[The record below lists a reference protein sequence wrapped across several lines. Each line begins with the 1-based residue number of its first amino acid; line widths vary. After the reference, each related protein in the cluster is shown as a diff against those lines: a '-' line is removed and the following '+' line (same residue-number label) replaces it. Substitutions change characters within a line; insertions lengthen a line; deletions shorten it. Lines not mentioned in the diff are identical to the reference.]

1 VDSLTLTREEFE
13 RLVAEVARLSM
24 EVAPQATDPR
34 STCQCRTFCTQMCPD
49 RLGNILAHGA
59 DRIGM
64 HVAFPGTAKDL
75 ARYIDHTL
83 LKADATYEEID
94 RLCAEARQHG
104 FASVCVNP
112 VHVRRCAESLR
123 GSPVLVCAVVGFPL
137 GATLPDE
144 KAYEARRCLAEGARE
159 IDMVINV
166 GALKSGDDAL
176 VRRDIEGVVA
186 ACHEA
191 GAATKVILET
201 CLLSEEEKVRA
212 CRLAKEAGADFVKTS
227 TGFASGGATPE
238 DVELM
243 RRVVGPGV
251 GVKAAGG
258 VRDLETAMKM
268 IRSGAT
274 RIGAS
279 AGVRIVREATG
290 EKAAPASAT
299 RGY

>member
-1 VDSLTLTREEFE
+1 
-13 RLVAEVARLSM
+13 
-24 EVAPQATDPR
+24 
-34 STCQCRTFCTQMCPD
+34 
-49 RLGNILAHGA
+49 
-59 DRIGM
+59 M
-64 HVAFPGTAKDL
+64 HVAFPATAKDL
-75 ARYIDHTL
+75 ARRIDHTL
-83 LKADATYEEID
+83 LKPDATYAEID
-94 RLCAEARQHG
+94 RLCAEAREYG

-112 VHVRRCAESLR
+112 VHVRRCARSLR

-137 GATLPDE
+137 GANHPDE
-144 KAYEARRCLAEGARE
+144 KAYEARRCLAEGACE

-176 VRRDIEGVVA
+176 VRSDIEGVVA
-186 ACHEA
+186 ACHET
-191 GAATKVILET
+191 GAATKAILET

-212 CRLAKEAGADFVKTS
+212 CRLAKEAGADYVKTS
-227 TGFASGGATPE
+227 TGFAAGGATPE

-243 RRVVGPGV
+243 RRAVGPAV

-279 AGVRIVREATG
+279 AGVRIVREAAG
-290 EKAAPASAT
+290 EKATAAAAAAPRST
-299 RGY
+299 

>member
-1 VDSLTLTREEFE
+1 
-13 RLVAEVARLSM
+13 M

-34 STCQCRTFCTQMCPD
+34 SACQCRTFCTQMCPD

-64 HVAFPGTAKDL
+64 HVAFPGTAREL

-83 LKADATYEEID
+83 LKPDATYEEID

-112 VHVRRCAESLR
+112 VHVRRCAEKVR

-176 VRRDIEGVVA
+176 VRRDIEGGAA
-186 ACHEA
+186 ACPGA
-191 GAATKVILET
+191 GPAPRVIPGT
-201 CLLSEEEKVRA
+201 CRPSDEEQ
-212 CRLAKEAGADFVKTS
+212 
-227 TGFASGGATPE
+227 
-238 DVELM
+238 
-243 RRVVGPGV
+243 VG
-251 GVKAAGG
+251 
-258 VRDLETAMKM
+258 
-268 IRSGAT
+268 
-274 RIGAS
+274 
-279 AGVRIVREATG
+279 
-290 EKAAPASAT
+290 
-299 RGY
+299 